1 MNASS
6 LPQFWIHFHP
16 PTDPTTMAKLIS
28 GAVRWADL

>member
-6 LPQFWIHFHP
+6 LPQFWINFHP